1 MYKIFLILIFAL
13 SLKAEI
19 VNGVAVVV
27 KQEPITLNDI
37 KEEMQKSNSTV
48 EEATDNLIRKKL
60 EAMEIQE
67 RKISVSSTDVYN
79 EIKQVAASN
88 KMSVEA
94 LYDMVRETNGL
105 SSTDFKEKTKEK
117 LLSQRLYTDISY
129 SSMTQPSEEEIK
141 EYYDLHKDEFSRPLS
156 FDVIIYSSPDK
167 NSLEKVVSNPMLNIS
182 DVTKSEQKLFY
193 EKLPKELSRLLE
205 NTEPNKFTP
214 IISNEKNAYTIF
226 YLKAI
231 EHQKDATYES
241 KKNKIINLIM
251 AQKREQ
257 VLSDYFAK
265 LRNNSDIKIIRQ
277 LNQNAK

>member
-1 MYKIFLILIFAL
+1 MYKIFLIFIFAL
-13 SLKAEI
+13 SLKAEM

-27 KQEPITLNDI
+27 KQEPITLSDI
-37 KEEMQKSNSTV
+37 KEEMRKSNSTE

-60 EAMEIQE
+60 EGMEIQE

-231 EHQKDATYES
+231 EHQKDATYEN

-265 LRNNSDIKIIRQ
+265 LRNNSDIKILRQ